1 MGRLLLDGGV
11 GDAGSPLF
19 MSSHESLRE
28 RVCIVTGAARGI
40 GLATAR
46 VLGKAGAK
54 VVVVD
59 IAESGAE
66 VAEAISAA
74 GGRSVYVQGDISSE
88 AGADAAVASALSEYG
103 RLDSL
108 INNAGILRLASSF
121 EETTDDQLRDMMR
134 VNFESVF
141 RLSKA
146 ALPALEASGRG
157 SIVNTASMV
166 GFRIGM
172 PSHAVY
178 GASKA
183 AVVGLSMTMAIELAP
198 RGVRVNCVAPGVVAT
213 DLFAE
218 EFLKGHSSEELSSG
232 GESTLAAIPLGSYAR
247 PEQVAEVIA
256 FLASDASDYITG
268 QVIVIDGGYTGM

>member
-11 GDAGSPLF
+11 DDAGSPLF

-88 AGADAAVASALSEYG
+88 AGARAAVASALSEYG

-247 PEQVAEVIA
+247 PEQIAEVIA

>member
-1 MGRLLLDGGV
+1 
-11 GDAGSPLF
+11 

>member
-1 MGRLLLDGGV
+1 MQR
-11 GDAGSPLF
+11 PYPQP
-19 MSSHESLRE
+19 
-28 RVCIVTGAARGI
+28 
-40 GLATAR
+40 
-46 VLGKAGAK
+46 
-54 VVVVD
+54 
-59 IAESGAE
+59 
-66 VAEAISAA
+66 